1 MTCYPGND
9 LPFHVM
15 RNSLA
20 TLIKTL
26 FWTVA
31 ASAISNKSRTGQPE
45 QKCFKELGCFKMA
58 GPFFHEIYRPINFYP
73 EEREHIDTRFIL
85 YSRENS
91 MRGEL
96 LKWSSTPAEVAS
108 STTFKA
114 SRPTKVLIHGW
125 VDTVFFGAW
134 LKKMTTAFLMVGD
147 FNVIIVDWLGGNALP
162 YTQATANTRVVGA
175 EIALLVNKLEKAF
188 GAKRETFHILGH
200 SLGSHVAGYAGE
212 RLPGLGRITGLD
224 PSDPYFQHMPK
235 EVRLDPTDARL
246 VDVLHTDGASVFDIY
261 KAEGLGMYQPAGH
274 LDFYPN
280 GGIKMPGCSTNSRIL
295 ITLTKGAIEAA
306 RSVVCNHERAIDYFL
321 DSITERECTSLA
333 FACISFET
341 FRSGRCSDCGN
352 NGRLCARMGMHADSW
367 RPVDNTS
374 VQMYLHTM
382 AEAPFCAFPFFVNI
396 VLWRTEQIFAT
407 GYFVLI
413 LDGTR
418 GRAVIKINKEPLR
431 LFGAVKNEFVV
442 KTDTYIGDLQAASFR
457 YTSSRFFFFRSNM
470 LLRHVE
476 VLPMNEPV
484 RTHERRSKMKTFCYY
499 NKTGIPSGEE
509 VKLTPCK
516 L

>member
-9 LPFHVM
+9 LHFCIM
-15 RNSLA
+15 RNSLE

-31 ASAISNKSRTGQPE
+31 ASAISNKSRTGQSE
-45 QKCFKELGCFKMA
+45 QKCFKELGCFQMA

-91 MRGEL
+91 KRGEL

-108 STTFKA
+108 SATFKA
-114 SRPTKVLIHGW
+114 NRPTKVLVHGW
-125 VDTVFFGAW
+125 VDTLFFGAW
-134 LKKMTTAFLMVGD
+134 LRKMTTAFLMVGD
-147 FNVIIVDWLGGNALP
+147 FNVIIVDWQGGNALP
-162 YTQATANTRVVGA
+162 YTQATANTRLVGA

-224 PSDPYFQHMPK
+224 PADPYFQHMPK

-246 VDVLHTDGASVFDIY
+246 VDVLHTDGASVFDI
-261 KAEGLGMYQPAGH
+261 
-274 LDFYPN
+274 
-280 GGIKMPGCSTNSRIL
+280 S
-295 ITLTKGAIEAA
+295 A
-306 RSVVCNHERAIDYFL
+306 RSVVCNHERAVDYFL

-382 AEAPFCAFPFFVNI
+382 AEAPFCAFPFFVNV
-396 VLWRTEQIFAT
+396 VLWRTEKIFAT

-418 GRAVIKINKEPLR
+418 GRAVIEINKEPLR

-442 KTDTYIGDLQAASFR
+442 KTSTYIGELQAASFR

-509 VKLTPCK
+509 VKLTLCK